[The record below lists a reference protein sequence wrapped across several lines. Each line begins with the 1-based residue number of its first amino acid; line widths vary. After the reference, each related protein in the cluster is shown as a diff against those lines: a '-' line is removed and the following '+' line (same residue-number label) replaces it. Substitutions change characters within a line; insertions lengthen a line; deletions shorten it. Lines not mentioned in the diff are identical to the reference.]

1 MVQRTVAQMVGAD
14 SERNQA
20 DADNGRVA
28 AITLSHDTMK
38 HITTLVTAS
47 IVAIVTLLKTVF
59 PNPEVIWLG
68 FVSIV
73 SLIGASVCAIFTIS
87 GLVFYRGLMAAP
99 ATDPSAVTEILLT
112 VFRPGIML
120 FAQLLCL
127 GFFVMGLF
135 VFAGF
140 SIVNLWP

>member
-1 MVQRTVAQMVGAD
+1 MARRAVAQLVGM
-14 SERNQA
+14 EGEPEQA
-20 DADNGRVA
+20 NAANELVA
-28 AITLSHDTMK
+28 AITLGHDTMK

-59 PNPEVIWLG
+59 PNPEVLWLG
-68 FVSIV
+68 FVSIG

-99 ATDPSAVTEILLT
+99 ATDPSAVTKILLT
-112 VFRPGIML
+112 VFRPGILL

-127 GFFVMGLF
+127 VFFVMGLF